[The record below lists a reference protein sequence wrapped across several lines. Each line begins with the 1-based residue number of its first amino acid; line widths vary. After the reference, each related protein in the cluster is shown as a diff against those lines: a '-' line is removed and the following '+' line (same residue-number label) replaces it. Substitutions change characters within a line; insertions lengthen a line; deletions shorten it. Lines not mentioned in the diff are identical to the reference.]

1 MSLSQAEAEYNRN
14 DTAVYNMRTVVG
26 MCARAVDDRWRKYDT
41 LFEHVLRTVSSKFMG
56 YMYRR
61 GHQVRLKS
69 TKYSAVQK
77 CSAETQCSS
86 QVGNIVP
93 SPDHQQRV
101 CFVVVGCPQGP
112 HRLLVSVTNVLLCAD
127 CACRARCW

>member
-1 MSLSQAEAEYNRN
+1 MSMRINNRGASLLQAEAEYNRN

-61 GHQVRLKS
+61 GHQVRFKS
-69 TKYSAVQK
+69 NNLQ
-77 CSAETQCSS
+77 CSAELQC
-86 QVGNIVP
+86 I
-93 SPDHQQRV
+93 
-101 CFVVVGCPQGP
+101 
-112 HRLLVSVTNVLLCAD
+112 A
-127 CACRARCW
+127 